1 MGQILKDNLKELI
14 VDSAINDLY
23 EYGYNGASMRRIADR
38 ANMTVGNLYR
48 YFKNKDDLVNYII
61 EPVLDKINSVLL
73 KNTNQTFDLN
83 NNQFDIN
90 KLSFEEFYKTFDDIA
105 VELCHLYRE
114 HPRVFIIIM
123 KSQVINE
130 KFLNWFVDIIK
141 EYISFRIDVK
151 KENIKELEVLSRMY
165 GVSLFAAVQ
174 DFFLTNKLDKEDLLH
189 ILQIYFRTCISI
201 VEMNFNELEV

>member
-1 MGQILKDNLKELI
+1 MSQILKDNLKEQI

-23 EYGYNGASMRRIADR
+23 ENGYQGASMRRIADK

-61 EPVLDKINSVLL
+61 EPVLDKINGVLM
-73 KNTNQTFDLN
+73 KNTNQSFDLVDN
-83 NNQFDIN
+83 HFDIN
-90 KLSFEEFYKTFDDIA
+90 KLSYEEFYKTFDDIA
-105 VELCHLYRE
+105 IELCHLYRE
-114 HPRVFIIIM
+114 HPRVFIIVM
-123 KSQVINE
+123 KSPAINE

-141 EYISFRIDVK
+141 EYITFRIDAKVDSRNK
-151 KENIKELEVLSRMY
+151 LEVLSRMY

-174 DFFLTNKLDKEDLLH
+174 DFFLMNKLNDEDLIH
-189 ILQIYFRTCISI
+189 ILQIYFKTCISI